1 MPRTYHRDTKGRFTK
16 AQPSPM
22 IDPKV
27 LRELRAGWRPF
38 EMNAEV
44 PWVLEIQQRW
54 TTYSTPSGDEPE

>member
-1 MPRTYHRDTKGRFTK
+1 
-16 AQPSPM
+16 M

-38 EMNAEV
+38 EMSAEV